1 MRKVQVSTHFDE
13 LDILHTSPST
23 PEPPGI
29 DDGLIKEINP
39 EGSKNITEAA
49 AMEARSAVYATGNVT
64 PPPELNTLVPEDF
77 NLVDFNFKDLNGKAH
92 ENEIIKTDHHFVVEE
107 EDQKPST
114 DTENK
119 TDEVV
124 EPVKQEICNTIVP
137 TAVVVSSDPVN
148 SVKEVL
154 SSPKS
159 VQKDEVT
166 SKSESSAIALA
177 SQPSETD
184 KAITSPLPTESLAS
198 KNEAT
203 IAETI
208 DAKENTSD
216 KPVEALIVKD
226 EEKIIE
232 RPLSKVSEARKS
244 FEGGLIGQVSKEPVV
259 KPQDSKDTDTA
270 TKTIED
276 GKASTFEDSSL
287 KNQDPTLAV
296 VTKETPF
303 KEASETKAPPPLPT
317 DTGHLIAIRDSMKPS
332 LLPVKPVNG
341 PPSVDT
347 AEATSGKSSPLAKSE
362 INAEELQSLR
372 KQLEQQKYALE
383 MEIDSKKNLELQIQA
398 IISKSD
404 AQEEA
409 LKLKNE
415 SMELVNA
422 EFLKVNDDLTAIRGE
437 KEKLEQSLSRAEDEL
452 SKTSETNAKA
462 YLEKSD
468 EINAL
473 KDKLAEFAAII
484 GQKDKEIQSLQKQLD
499 ESKKI
504 NMNVALE
511 EVQEYDEIE
520 DELIKLV
527 EEEIKKMQETI
538 EEQRK
543 YNAKLQMEVD
553 GEYSFWKRALNG
565 GDEAIK
571 E

>member
-1 MRKVQVSTHFDE
+1 VRKVQVSTHFDE
-13 LDILHTSPST
+13 LDILHASPST

-29 DDGLIKEINP
+29 DDGLIKEISP
-39 EGSKNITEAA
+39 EGSKNIKEAA
-49 AMEARSAVYATGNVT
+49 AMEARSAVYATGTVT

-77 NLVDFNFKDLNGKAH
+77 NLVDFNLKDLNGKAH

-114 DTENK
+114 KAENK
-119 TDEVV
+119 TEEVV
-124 EPVKQEICNTIVP
+124 EPAKKETSDTIVP

-148 SVKEVL
+148 SVKEVF

-166 SKSESSAIALA
+166 SKSETSAIAVD

-184 KAITSPLPTESLAS
+184 KTLTVLLPTESLAS
-198 KNEAT
+198 KNEAA

-208 DAKENTSD
+208 GAKENTSD
-216 KPVEALIVKD
+216 KPVEALILKD
-226 EEKIIE
+226 KEKIIE
-232 RPLSKVSEARKS
+232 RPLSKVAEARKS
-244 FEGGLIGQVSKEPVV
+244 FEGGLIGQEDKVSKEPVV
-259 KPQDSKDTDTA
+259 KSHTDTA

-276 GKASTFEDSSL
+276 GKASTVEDSIL
-287 KNQDPTLAV
+287 KKQDPKLAV
-296 VTKETPF
+296 VTKEPPF
-303 KEASETKAPPPLPT
+303 NEVSETKAPPPLPT

-347 AEATSGKSSPLAKSE
+347 TEAISGKSSPLAKSE

-422 EFLKVNDDLTAIRGE
+422 EFLKVNDDLTVIRGE
-437 KEKLEQSLSRAEDEL
+437 KEKLEQSLARAEDEL